1 MTLGFTLP
9 LYVFLLGQTIPS
21 VVLLLP
27 LPLCKPGVVFIRFAT
42 TPVGRSIFATA
53 VLFLVGAHVRSQLS
67 CCRTANL
74 VRMLWHPAHTQQD

>member
-9 LYVFLLGQTIPS
+9 LYVFLAGQTILS

-42 TPVGRSIFATA
+42 TPVGRSISATA
-53 VLFLVGAHVRSQLS
+53 VLFLVGAHVRSQPS
-67 CCRTANL
+67 CCRTANFTASCT
-74 VRMLWHPAHTQQD
+74 RPAASVSR